1 MISFKEWLKKNE
13 VATVAA
19 PAAAPAAGGSGG
31 MTSTGDVA
39 VYARPIGIG
48 TVTRKS
54 PSLIT
59 VDDLEEKKKK
69 KSKILKM
76 FPNLPDVVMGDIG
89 WF

>member
-19 PAAAPAAGGSGG
+19 PAAAPAAGGGG
-31 MTSTGDVA
+31 MTKAGDVA

-48 TVTRKS
+48 TVARES

-59 VDDLEEKKKK
+59 VDDLEKKKRK
-69 KSKILKM
+69 KVK
-76 FPNLPDVVMGDIG
+76 F
-89 WF
+89 

>member
-1 MISFKEWLKKNE
+1 MISFKEWLKQNE
-13 VATVAA
+13 VAT
-19 PAAAPAAGGSGG
+19 AAPAAGGG
-31 MTSTGDVA
+31 MTSAGDVA

-76 FPNLPDVVMGDIG
+76 FPNLPDVVIGDIG

>member
-19 PAAAPAAGGSGG
+19 PAAAPTAGGG

-59 VDDLEEKKKK
+59 VDDLEKKKRK
-69 KSKILKM
+69 KVK
-76 FPNLPDVVMGDIG
+76 F
-89 WF
+89 